1 MPTTSTR
8 GRQSATSFAIAGQS
22 LPLAPIVTTAIGLAL
37 RVSVSPAATPMRR
50 RPKSKPSA
58 RDAGAAV
65 AAPSRMTGSRTQ
77 PVEFDSKEPPG
88 GMPAVLEGQAE
99 HDGVARRHVEPGV
112 RADFFLELAGLPA
125 GIAERNKGVP
135 GSGA

>member
-8 GRQSATSFAIAGQS
+8 GRQSAMSFAISGQS
-22 LPLAPIVTTAIGLAL
+22 LPLAPSDRTATGLAL

-50 RPKSKPSA
+50 RPKSNPSA

-88 GMPAVLEGQAE
+88 GVPTVLERHAE
-99 HDGVARRHVEPGV
+99 DDGVARRHVEPGV
-112 RADFFLELAGLPA
+112 GADFFLELAGLPA
-125 GIAERNKGVP
+125 RVAERDEGVL
-135 GSGA
+135 